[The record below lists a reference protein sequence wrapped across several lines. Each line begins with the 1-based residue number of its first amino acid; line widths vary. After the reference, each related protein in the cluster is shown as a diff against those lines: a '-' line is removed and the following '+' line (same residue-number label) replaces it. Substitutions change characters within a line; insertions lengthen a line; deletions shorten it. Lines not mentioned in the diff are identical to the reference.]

1 MQDTAHAA
9 GTPTAHQGGP
19 LSNPLEQAP
28 PCSRT
33 RATSGGAPPRSR
45 GNTSLERAPPRS
57 RARSTSG
64 GFRPAR
70 GYVPPSAGVRH
81 ARGRP
86 SRVRRPPVHGH
97 LMPDAG
103 GMAPSCARGSRPGVA
118 APTPHGGAHPH
129 HCGEGLCSAAGVS
142 PVTPRAY
149 SSTANAPD
157 PRGGPGAPSI
167 HFLVTL
173 QG

>member
-1 MQDTAHAA
+1 MQDTARAA

-33 RATSGGAPPRSR
+33 RAPSGGAPPRSR
-45 GNTSLERAPPRS
+45 
-57 RARSTSG
+57 ARSPSG

-86 SRVRRPPVHGH
+86 SRVYRPPYTG
-97 LMPDAG
+97 
-103 GMAPSCARGSRPGVA
+103 
-118 APTPHGGAHPH
+118 
-129 HCGEGLCSAAGVS
+129 
-142 PVTPRAY
+142 
-149 SSTANAPD
+149 
-157 PRGGPGAPSI
+157 I
-167 HFLVTL
+167 
-173 QG
+173 